1 MKNGL
6 VTLLNRAIN
15 EPASAARDVLL
26 SELQD
31 VIVNGQ
37 KKSFGLINWRSSDPT
52 GVFESIGS
60 GNNIFHFLA
69 SHGLL
74 RDILPTIESNIDS
87 ILAREK
93 IDYQRAGYVSSK
105 AFLAAKIAEGNAH
118 GVAPIHLV
126 AKEYNQDF
134 DYLIS
139 MRMPLGLF
147 KINTDGSNIMHHL
160 ARGVKFLER
169 LKFITDN
176 IDSLV
181 AVEQGEEI
189 DGRTLVLRLMDA
201 ENTRGFNPWQIAL
214 YYSASSHETAI
225 AMKHLYDLGG
235 IRAIG
240 APRMKINVEFV
251 DRLFKSG
258 NILDFLKQ
266 SLHLGWLDL
275 FESIIVCQSETRDY
289 QFGKYVFQLIEEIRQ
304 FPEANE
310 VVTNIYRMIFREYWP
325 TITLAD
331 GNVAA
336 HHQIQSLVEQKSVHG
351 FLGMDQEKLINAFDV
366 SAEELVIHGTA
377 IAAVEAR
384 LLTGCADSYQVVHK
398 AKAALRE
405 EALKKDGPAP
415 SPVKIPIQVLIG
427 QEIDKDSEVI
437 RSNPELL
444 QKALAVAQMI
454 DEGHAPQALPILVTT
469 DLDES
474 MHELEYIEPASQALK
489 AMEIAEYA
497 KEFVK
502 FVRAHESLSEYAQDT
517 DVTTILS
524 ICKNFGAE
532 GIEQAVEILQED
544 MCLQPYTAE
553 EFCGQYFTSLS
564 NVELSEVAS
573 VDFEFVIAKALVDAL
588 ASEGKLSL
596 GILESAF
603 ATDNQEVISY
613 GLEQLKTTLDAA
625 GWDQVYRWSTQ
636 HMCSIGLAL
645 YVCEHVLDAGIFVQL
660 KEASLSYFDSIESE
674 QLNLGRLISIVG
686 VIVKTLS
693 GKDNAVLDSEAE
705 FTTSISAIVATFGN
719 ERRLADYTE
728 LKGNL
733 IALGKVMNPAFDF
746 VEGETHG
753 VEVMGG
759 GQVPIFDELQ

>member
-6 VTLLNRAIN
+6 VTLLNRAIT
-15 EPASAARDVLL
+15 EPASAARGALL
-26 SELQD
+26 SEIQD
-31 VIVNGQ
+31 VVVSGQ
-37 KKSFGLINWRSSDPT
+37 KKSLGPINWRSSDPV

-74 RDILPTIESNIDS
+74 RDILPSIESNIDP

-118 GVAPIHLV
+118 GLAPVHLV
-126 AKEYNQDF
+126 AKEDNQDF
-134 DYLIS
+134 NYLVS

-147 KINTDGSNIMHHL
+147 KINTDGSNVMHHL
-160 ARGVKFLER
+160 ARGVRFQER
-169 LKFITDN
+169 LKYITDN
-176 IDSLV
+176 IEGLI
-181 AVEQGEEI
+181 AAERGEEV
-189 DGRTLVLRLMDA
+189 DGRALVLRLMDA
-201 ENTRGFNPWQIAL
+201 QNTRGFNPWQIAL
-214 YYSASSHETAI
+214 HCNAGSPETAL

-240 APRMKINVEFV
+240 VPRVKINVEFI

-275 FESIIVCQSETRDY
+275 FESILVHQSEIRDY

-331 GNVAA
+331 GNVDA
-336 HHQIQSLVEQKSVHG
+336 HYQIQSLVEQKSVHG
-351 FLGMDQEKLINAFDV
+351 FLGIDQEKLINAFGV
-366 SAEELVIHGTA
+366 SEEELTIHGTA

-384 LLTGCADSYQVVHK
+384 LLAECADSYQVVHK
-398 AKAALRE
+398 AKAVLRE
-405 EALKKDGPAP
+405 AALKKAGPVP
-415 SPVKIPIQVLIG
+415 SPVKISMQVLIER
-427 QEIDKDSEVI
+427 EIDKDSEVI

-454 DEGHAPQALPILVTT
+454 DEGQAPQALPIPITT

-474 MHELEYIEPASQALK
+474 MHELEYIEPAQQVLK
-489 AMEIAEYA
+489 VVEIAEYA
-497 KEFVK
+497 RAFVEFV
-502 FVRAHESLSEYAQDT
+502 RTNESLSEYAQDT

-544 MCLQPYTAE
+544 MCLQLYTVE
-553 EFCGQYFTSLS
+553 QFCRQYFVSLS
-564 NVELSEVAS
+564 NIELDVVTS

-588 ASEGKLSL
+588 ASKGRLSL
-596 GILESAF
+596 GMFESAF
-603 ATDNQEVISY
+603 ATDNQEVVSY
-613 GLEQLKTTLDAA
+613 GLEQLKATLDEAE
-625 GWDQVYRWSTQ
+625 WDQVYRWSTQ
-636 HMCSIGLAL
+636 HMCSVGLAL
-645 YVCEHVLDAGIFVQL
+645 YAREHVLDAGIFVQL

-686 VIVKTLS
+686 IIAKTLS
-693 GKDNAVLDSEAE
+693 GKDNSALDLEAE
-705 FTTSISAIVATFGN
+705 FTTSISAIVTTFGN

-728 LKGNL
+728 LKGSL
-733 IALGKVMNPAFDF
+733 IALGRVMNPAFNF
-746 VEGETHG
+746 VEEQSHE
-753 VEVMGG
+753 VEVMGN
-759 GQVPIFDELQ
+759 GQAPIFDELQ